1 MKEDEKNMENQILD
15 AAEKLFIEQ
24 GFAKTTTAQIARVA
38 GCNQALVHYYY
49 RTKNNLFEKIFE
61 EKLRLLQTSLLT
73 PEIAA
78 VSFEAKIVMMVDT
91 YFDFVS
97 KNRYLFPF
105 ILTEISSNPE
115 RLQTVIN
122 NLQNNSRTFVENL
135 DTVIKSEV
143 EKGNIRPISTSN
155 FILTFLSLN
164 ITPFILSPIFQG
176 ILNISSIENENQ
188 LDVRKQE
195 ITEILLSR
203 LRK

>member
-122 NLQNNSRTFVENL
+122 KLQNNSRTFVENL

>member
-122 NLQNNSRTFVENL
+122 NLQNNSRTIVENL
-135 DTVIKSEV
+135 DAEIKSEV

>member
-122 NLQNNSRTFVENL
+122 NLQNNSRTIVENL
-135 DTVIKSEV
+135 DAEIKSEV

-155 FILTFLSLN
+155 LILTFLSLN

>member
-1 MKEDEKNMENQILD
+1 MKEDEKNMENQILEV
-15 AAEKLFIEQ
+15 AEKLFIEQ

-122 NLQNNSRTFVENL
+122 NLQNNSRTNVENL
-135 DTVIKSEV
+135 DAEIKSEV

-155 FILTFLSLN
+155 LILTFLSLN

>member
-1 MKEDEKNMENQILD
+1 MKEDEKSMENQILD

-61 EKLRLLQTSLLT
+61 EKVRLLQTSFLT

-78 VSFEAKIVMMVDT
+78 VSFEEKIVMMVDT

-115 RLQTVIN
+115 RLQTVIGK
-122 NLQNNSRTFVENL
+122 LQNKSRTIVEGL
-135 DTVIKSEV
+135 DAEIKSEV
-143 EKGNIRPISTSN
+143 EKGNIRPISTSDL
-155 FILTFLSLN
+155 ILTFLSLN

-176 ILNISSIENENQ
+176 IMNIPYIENENQ
-188 LDVRKQE
+188 LDVRKRE

>member
-1 MKEDEKNMENQILD
+1 MKEDAKSMENQILD

-61 EKLRLLQTSLLT
+61 EKVRLLQTSFLT

-78 VSFEAKIVMMVDT
+78 VSFEEKIVMMVDT

-115 RLQTVIN
+115 RLQTVIGK
-122 NLQNNSRTFVENL
+122 LQNKSRTIVEGL
-135 DTVIKSEV
+135 DAEIKSEV
-143 EKGNIRPISTSN
+143 EKGNIRPISTSDL
-155 FILTFLSLN
+155 ILTFLSLN

-176 ILNISSIENENQ
+176 IMNIPYIENENQ
-188 LDVRKQE
+188 LDVRKRE

>member
-1 MKEDEKNMENQILD
+1 MKEDEKNMENQILEV
-15 AAEKLFIEQ
+15 AEKLFIEQ

-122 NLQNNSRTFVENL
+122 NLQNNSRTIVENL
-135 DTVIKSEV
+135 DAEIKSEV

-155 FILTFLSLN
+155 LILTFLSLN

>member
-1 MKEDEKNMENQILD
+1 MKEDEKNMENQILEV
-15 AAEKLFIEQ
+15 AEKLFIEQ

-122 NLQNNSRTFVENL
+122 KLQNNSRTFVENL